1 MDQTQ
6 KTGDNC
12 ENFQAGNDINVYKGI
27 SYSDARQIALDV
39 FNANFMKLVG
49 VAKEVA
55 EERANKITQS
65 FLEKLVRENP
75 SGLAAAKD
83 PDFQDTLF
91 TVQKEYAKCGDSD
104 MGDILVDLL
113 VERSRV
119 PERNLKQIVLNEAVR
134 TVAKLTE
141 NQIAILS
148 VVFLLKHT
156 MNHGINSIE
165 AFGEYL
171 DKYVLP
177 QIKLVTDSRIAYEHL
192 EYAGCGTVQIGS
204 VALSQ
209 VWEANYM
216 GLFFKG
222 FGHEDIDKDRL
233 SQETLSR
240 YIMQCLNDASKY
252 QVNAMSLEDLNKR
265 LAAES
270 VPENEAKYIVE
281 LFGKNKMTPDE
292 MKTKIVELRPYM
304 ADFYSTWDNSSM
316 KSFQLTSVG
325 IAIGHANLR
334 KYLGNFADLSI
345 WMN

>member
-12 ENFQAGNDINVYKGI
+12 ENLQAGNDINIYNGV

-39 FNANFMKLVG
+39 FNANFMKLIG
-49 VAKEVA
+49 VARDVA

-75 SGLAAAKD
+75 AGLAAAKD

-91 TVQKEYAKCGDSD
+91 AAQKEYAKCGDTD

-113 VERSRV
+113 VERSRES
-119 PERNLKQIVLNEAVR
+119 ERNLKQIVLNEAVR

-165 AFGEYL
+165 SFGEYL

-304 ADFYSTWDNSSM
+304 ADFYSTWDNSPM

>member
-12 ENFQAGNDINVYKGI
+12 DNLQAGNDINVYNGV

-39 FNANFMKLVG
+39 FNANFMKLIG
-49 VAKEVA
+49 VARDVA

-65 FLEKLVRENP
+65 FLEKLVKENP
-75 SGLAAAKD
+75 AGLAAAKD

-91 TVQKEYAKCGDSD
+91 TVQKEYAKCGDTD

-113 VERSRV
+113 VERSRI

-148 VVFLLKHT
+148 VVFLLEHT

-165 AFGEYL
+165 SFGEYL

-177 QIKLVTDSRIAYEHL
+177 QMKLVTDTRIAYEHL

-204 VALSQ
+204 VALYQ

-222 FGHEDIDKDRL
+222 FDHEDIDKDRL

-270 VPENEAKYIVE
+270 APENEAKYIVE

-304 ADFYSTWDNSSM
+304 ADFYSTWDNSPM

-345 WMN
+345 WVN